1 MRHTV
6 KRGTMS
12 IRKKQP
18 AMGRKKQKMPQ
29 IEINR
34 KAIKEIIE
42 RKKKLRE
49 RFLKQP
55 KKTR

>member
-1 MRHTV
+1 MA
-6 KRGTMS
+6 

-18 AMGRKKQKMPQ
+18 VMGRKKEKMPQ
-29 IEINR
+29 IEIDR

-42 RKKKLRE
+42 RKKKMRE

-55 KKTR
+55 KTIR